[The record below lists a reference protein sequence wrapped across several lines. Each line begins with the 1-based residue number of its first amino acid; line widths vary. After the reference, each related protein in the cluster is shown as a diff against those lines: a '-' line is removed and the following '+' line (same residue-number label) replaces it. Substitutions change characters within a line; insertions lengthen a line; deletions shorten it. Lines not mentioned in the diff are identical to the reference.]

1 MAKQEFDGQMVR
13 IHLSES
19 DRWQGKPTHEALLTR
34 CLELG
39 IAHVTVF
46 RGLEGF
52 GTSARIRHASSW
64 PHSKDAPI
72 MVSVIDTKPK
82 IESLMPHLDAMVVE
96 GVVAISDVQVVLYTD
111 SPTGRN

>member
-1 MAKQEFDGQMVR
+1 MAKQEFDGQMAR

-19 DRWQGKPTHEALLTR
+19 DRWQGKPMYEALLAR

-39 IAHVTVF
+39 IANVTVY

-52 GTSARIRHASSW
+52 GASARIHHASSW
-64 PHSKDAPI
+64 RLSKDAPI

-96 GVVAISDVQVVLYTD
+96 GVVAISDVQIVVYTD
-111 SPTGRN
+111 SPTERN